1 MYMYWYHLYITVPI
15 LGSND
20 TTLTLRNFAHENNN
34 FKIQYLS
41 GTKPMIY
48 RGEPLAQVNF
58 IPFIPINDDN
68 IHGKLW
74 WISGWRNY
82 DFDNNHIYLVGMIL
96 YIPLYTT
103 NKQVYFFGMV
113 CRFL

>member
-1 MYMYWYHLYITVPI
+1 
-15 LGSND
+15 
-20 TTLTLRNFAHENNN
+20 
-34 FKIQYLS
+34 
-41 GTKPMIY
+41 MIY

-113 CRFL
+113 W